1 MGTSLA
7 VVGCLQVYYQDI
19 NGWLRDYITGPR
31 GWQQG
36 NLLVEVPPR
45 TPLAAVYWRDNGDM
59 RVYYRS
65 YSNEVVE
72 IMYTENMWRARP
84 TQLTACI
91 GNSQISAVLRD
102 SIEVFYQQNPNA
114 LQEYRTVGS
123 SWEMGNGVP
132 TGMRVVS

>member
-1 MGTSLA
+1 MGTSIA
-7 VVGCLQVYYQDI
+7 VVDLQVYYQDVK
-19 NGWLRDYITGPR
+19 GWLRDYISGPR

-45 TPLAAVYWRDNGDM
+45 TPLAAVYWRDNGDV

-72 IMYTENMWRARP
+72 IVYAENKWRARP
-84 TQLTACI
+84 NRLTACI
-91 GNSQISAVLRD
+91 GNSQISAALRD

-114 LQEYRTVGS
+114 LQEYRTDGGC
-123 SWEMGNGVP
+123 WRTRTEVP
-132 TGMRVVS
+132 TGMRV